1 MATILDGSAFAETI
15 RAKAKEDRETLNK
28 FGIDVGLALLLV
40 GENPAS
46 RQYFL
51 ATVKAAKKVGIH
63 LHEYFLPESVSVN
76 EVLNRIHSIN
86 DDERVNG
93 LLVLFPLPR
102 KINARRVVNA
112 IRTEKDIDGLGS
124 LAIGR
129 LAADESTFQIFKE
142 GAYERLYEAKF
153 TPATSSFLPCTPF
166 GVIRLLE
173 HYQIPLKGKH
183 VVIVGKS
190 LAVGK
195 PLSLMFLAK
204 ESTVTL
210 CHRETSD
217 LAHFTR
223 QADIV
228 CSATGV
234 TELIKGD
241 MIKKGAVVVD
251 VGINIL
257 SDGRIVGDIDFSSAR
272 QRAAFITPVPG
283 GVGPVTIAILL
294 ENTVRSAKLRSMLN
308 DPLSYP
314 F

>member
-1 MATILDGSAFAETI
+1 MATILDGRAFAETI
-15 RAKAKEDRETLNK
+15 KTKAKEDRETLGK

-46 RQYFL
+46 LQYFL
-51 ATVKAAKKVGIH
+51 ATVKAANKVGINI
-63 LHEYFLPESVSVN
+63 HEYFLPESASLN

-86 DDERVNG
+86 DDERING

-102 KINARRVVNA
+102 RINARRVVNA

-142 GAYERLYEAKF
+142 GVYERLYEARF
-153 TPATSSFLPCTPF
+153 THATSSFLPCTPF

-204 ESTVTL
+204 EATVTL
-210 CHRETSD
+210 CHRETPD

-223 QADIV
+223 QSDIV

-234 TELIKGD
+234 TDLIKGD
-241 MIKKGAVVVD
+241 MIKEGAVVVD
-251 VGINIL
+251 VGINVL
-257 SDGRIVGDIDFSSAR
+257 SDGTIVGDIDFSSVR
-272 QRAAFITPVPG
+272 QKAAFITPVPG